1 MKFKDD
7 KNQYEYEKLFAYDL
21 ELTKLRWT
29 VFAALFSVS
38 LIILGLALNTAGKI
52 PELKQWTKYAIAF
65 GFLVYL
71 TAAFHY
77 WWHHKIS
84 HRIRR
89 RLKEL
94 ESSAGIEIVKIIR
107 IRPRWCCFKIYFHW
121 AIWIWGLA
129 YAFLTFIIVK
139 TLFFICFIGGLILL
153 VIIFALGNKIFP
165 GKSEEI

>member
-38 LIILGLALNTAGKI
+38 LLIPGLVFRAAEKAQEFSL
-52 PELKQWTKYAIAF
+52 WTKYAVVF

-71 TAAFHY
+71 TAMYHY

-84 HRIRR
+84 HRIRK
-89 RLKEL
+89 RLKEI
-94 ESSAGIEIVKIIR
+94 EKKEGIEIMTAIR
-107 IRPRWCCFKIYFHW
+107 IRPKCFCIKIYFHW
-121 AIWIWGLA
+121 AIWIMGLA
-129 YAFLTFIIVK
+129 YAILTSMIVK
-139 TLFFICFIGGLILL
+139 SLLFVYCVGGLILL
-153 VIIFALGNKIFP
+153 IIICIVGNKIFP
-165 GKSEEI
+165 EKSED